1 MASSHACQNV
11 LVVYA
16 GIYEREFFPK
26 LHEVLHFWLVNS
38 AQVNFSEVSQ
48 WLSEKKQM
56 CIPPSLQDDPS
67 VLHHLAA
74 AAGAVADFEQH
85 QALPPGYPVVRA
97 FEDAMAARKIAD
109 DTAMEEHL
117 QEIDTFSIKDFLELK
132 AEQAGLT
139 YMPRHGRMVSGLQVY
154 ALGQLSVIVDLH
166 AGVTKAFVV
175 DRWVPMGVD
184 EVVQLALN
192 QGS

>member
-1 MASSHACQNV
+1 M
-11 LVVYA
+11 
-16 GIYEREFFPK
+16 
-26 LHEVLHFWLVNS
+26 
-38 AQVNFSEVSQ
+38 
-48 WLSEKKQM
+48 
-56 CIPPSLQDDPS
+56 
-67 VLHHLAA
+67 LHHLAA